1 MDINE
6 LMERLNKIKEG
17 QGDRSPSS
25 DMDSKISALTSMG
38 SGMDSDKFLGGLK
51 EDTEEESIDP
61 EFDKE
66 NDEYFKDVD
75 DEISSDSVQPKTIPL
90 PGSPPKPK
98 VMYADSG
105 QIKNDG
111 GNYNSTIPDFETLK
125 KAHVAV
131 ESQHR
136 NVRGPAK
143 HFRGLNKEK
152 VVDPSFTKYQ
162 FMGASIPTIAGR
174 LERSGYSS
182 PELKELLKY
191 KNKSYSELSQKD
203 IDNIISIV
211 EPNLELQDKLYEA
224 EMNNLSKKYPGD
236 LNKILMAYNQ
246 GEGYVNN
253 RKSSDLEKE
262 NYVFKVKKALDAE
275 QKRRKKSAIAKDDTE

>member
-105 QIKNDG
+105 QIKNDA
-111 GNYNSTIPDFETLK
+111 GNDPYYENTKDEFLKNQAMLESNNGKNVKHRWITAKESPSQAGSRGIGKYAFVPNTIKEF
-125 KAHVAV
+125 
-131 ESQHR
+131 
-136 NVRGPAK
+136 AK
-143 HFRGLNKEK
+143 
-152 VVDPSFTKYQ
+152 
-162 FMGASIPTIAGR
+162 
-174 LERSGYSS
+174 RSDD
-182 PELKELLKY
+182 PELKKLAKLDQMGMEIVMRENPELENKLADLMY
-191 KNKSYSELSQKD
+191 EHLNKNLGGDQDRMSVAWEAGHNRKNISDSELQKWKK
-203 IDNIISIV
+203 
-211 EPNLELQDKLYEA
+211 PGKRLARLDKLIK
-224 EMNNLSKKYPGD
+224 SKRNIAAG
-236 LNKILMAYNQ
+236 N
-246 GEGYVNN
+246 GE
-253 RKSSDLEKE
+253 
-262 NYVFKVKKALDAE
+262 
-275 QKRRKKSAIAKDDTE
+275 